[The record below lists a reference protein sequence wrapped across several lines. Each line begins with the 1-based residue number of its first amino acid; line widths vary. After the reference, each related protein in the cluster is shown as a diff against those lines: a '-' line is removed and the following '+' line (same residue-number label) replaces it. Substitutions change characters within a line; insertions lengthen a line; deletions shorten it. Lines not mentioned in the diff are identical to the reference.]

1 MKKFPLESLFD
12 IILHG
17 KYKFSEF
24 ENCQLNEEVTRI
36 QVRSR
41 TVYSPSS
48 KLKSFHYFLN
58 MVLCEQLALNEFA
71 VFSYRKGISTLDA
84 LKFHVSNKY
93 FFQTDITSFYSSIT
107 RSIIDRVIEVN
118 KPNLPI
124 SDIDKFHKRI
134 LDFISYDGI
143 LPTGFSTSPLIS
155 NSVLIDFDNLFAQY
169 CMNKGLVYTRY
180 SDDIIV
186 SSKNEF
192 DIDVEKVISGFLK
205 ELYGDT
211 FNLNSSKSRYSHI
224 GQRIKVLGM
233 VVLPNGDITIDKKQ
247 KKEIEVLLHFYR
259 EDYSRFRDIIGDD
272 LDKGMA
278 RISGILNYIKNI
290 DESYYHKLMSKYGVT
305 TVDILT
311 KKAGN

>member
-1 MKKFPLESLFD
+1 M
-12 IILHG
+12 
-17 KYKFSEF
+17 
-24 ENCQLNEEVTRI
+24 LNE
-36 QVRSR
+36 S
-41 TVYSPSS
+41 
-48 KLKSFHYFLN
+48 
-58 MVLCEQLALNEFA
+58 A

-84 LKFHVSNKY
+84 VKPHISSKY

-107 RSIIDRVIEVN
+107 QSMIDRVIEVN
-118 KPNLPI
+118 RPNLPI

-155 NSVLIDFDNLFAQY
+155 NSVLIEFDNIFSQY
-169 CMNKGLVYTRY
+169 CMNKYLVYTRY

-186 SSKNEF
+186 SSKNKF
-192 DIDVEKVISGFLK
+192 DIDVEKIISGFLK
-205 ELYGDT
+205 ELYGDA

-224 GQRIKVLGM
+224 GQRIKLLGM
-233 VVLPNGDITIDKKQ
+233 VVLPNGDITIDRKQ
-247 KKEIEVLLHFYR
+247 KKEIEILLHFYR

-311 KKAGN
+311 KKADK